1 MKKHNFFEENV
12 LVSTKKDKLMIKI
25 ADFGLSTEFVKNH
38 SKILTNKC
46 GTLLYMAPEFMKEQT
61 YSKVNEY

>member
-1 MKKHNFFEENV
+1 
-12 LVSTKKDKLMIKI
+12 MIKI

-38 SKILTNKC
+38 SKILSNKC

-61 YSKVNEY
+61 YSKVN